1 MLDDINLIHGFISKI
16 SSIKPIIE
24 NKIANTTKS
33 RIWFDIKKFI
43 NKMYIHVIK
52 NITPPNIG
60 VFVLWIFLK
69 LSGWSIKLNLEHINC
84 LFLMIN
90 KTIKNIIILLKDTE

>member
-33 RIWFDIKKFI
+33 KI
-43 NKMYIHVIK
+43 
-52 NITPPNIG
+52 
-60 VFVLWIFLK
+60 
-69 LSGWSIKLNLEHINC
+69 
-84 LFLMIN
+84 
-90 KTIKNIIILLKDTE
+90 